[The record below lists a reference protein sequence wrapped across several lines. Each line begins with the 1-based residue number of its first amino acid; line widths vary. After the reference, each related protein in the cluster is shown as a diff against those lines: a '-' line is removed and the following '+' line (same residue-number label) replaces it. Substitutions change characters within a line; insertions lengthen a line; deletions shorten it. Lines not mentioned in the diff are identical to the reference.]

1 MKNEPYAHWIQN
13 AVRQLLH
20 NGRHDVA
27 DPHDLDDDDDDEL
40 ARYYIS
46 SWFKTCCTV
55 LDML

>member
-1 MKNEPYAHWIQN
+1 
-13 AVRQLLH
+13 
-20 NGRHDVA
+20 VA
-27 DPHDLDDDDDDEL
+27 DPHDLDDDDDDDDEL